1 MPHTT
6 PSISPS
12 KSSASVGWRSIAI
25 GLLLIPINCYWIT
38 YIELVQYSA
47 QPTIVS
53 LIFTVV
59 FNILVLMGFN
69 QVFKRFLPQLALSQG
84 ELLVIYVMLSVASA
98 TAGHSMM
105 EILVSTLGHAFWFAT
120 PENDW
125 KDLFWRYIPSW
136 LAVADKGVLLG
147 YYEGD
152 STLYTK
158 PNLLGWLTPVLNW
171 SAFLF
176 TMLFV
181 MVCITV
187 IVRRPWTEDEKL
199 AYPIIQLPARM
210 TSEGFFTNRL
220 MWIAFGLVAT
230 FDIINGL
237 HHVFPAIPS
246 VYEKAYRFRFT
257 EKPFSAMG
265 WLRLGIYPFVL
276 GIGFLIPLDLL
287 FSSWFFFWVW
297 KGQQILGSVAGL
309 EGTGYPY
316 VNYQGFGAYMGIFL
330 IAVWRGRKYL
340 QNLSGVETDFLSNDR
355 TKPVARNEVEG
366 GSTEN
371 PVNAQ
376 TRPNEPQ
383 GIIKKPMS
391 PRTLVL
397 ALIAG
402 VAFLTFFCL
411 RAGMSLWA
419 ILIFFGL
426 YFAFSTAVSRMR
438 AELGSP
444 MHDLHYTGPERVMV
458 AAVGTRKLGPN
469 NLSMFSFFW
478 FFTRTFD
485 SHPMPHQ
492 LEGFKLASTSG
503 IRSRVMLFA
512 ILAALFVGILSQF
525 WALISVPYRL
535 GAVHEMS
542 RVPIIYGSEPWT
554 QLQKWLTNPLSPDYW
569 ALGFTGIGLLF
580 ALFLMLMRMKF
591 FWFPFHPA
599 AYATVCGSWAV
610 NYIWFSLGIVWVLK
624 LVLLKYGGINVHRK
638 AMPFF
643 LGLILGQFTVGS
655 LWTILGMLFNI
666 PTYGIWP

>member
-1 MPHTT
+1 MKPTL
-6 PSISPS
+6 SPS
-12 KSSASVGWRSIAI
+12 RASSSVGWRSIAI

-59 FNILVLMGFN
+59 FNVLVLISIN
-69 QVFKRFLPQLALSQG
+69 QILRRFLPRLALSQG

-125 KDLFWRYIPSW
+125 KDLFWRYIPNW
-136 LAVADKGVLLG
+136 LAVSDKSVLSG

-152 STLYTK
+152 SSLHTK
-158 PNLLGWLTPVLNW
+158 QHLLGWLTPVLNW
-171 SAFLF
+171 FAFLF

-220 MWIAFGLVAT
+220 MWIAFGLTVAL
-230 FDIINGL
+230 DVVNGL

-257 EKPFSAMG
+257 EKPFSAME

-287 FSSWFFFWVW
+287 FSTWFFFWVW
-297 KGQQILGSVAGL
+297 KGQQVVGSIMGL

-330 IAVWRGRKYL
+330 IAVWRSRKHL
-340 QNLSGVETDFLSNDR
+340 
-355 TKPVARNEVEG
+355 RNWLG
-366 GSTEN
+366 AKAGSTS
-371 PVNAQ
+371 
-376 TRPNEPQ
+376 TRDE
-383 GIIKKPMS
+383 PMS
-391 PRTLVL
+391 PLILVL

-419 ILIFFGL
+419 ILVFFGL

-458 AAVGTRKLGPN
+458 AAVGTRPLGPN

-503 IRSRVMLFA
+503 IRSRFMLFA
-512 ILAALFVGILSQF
+512 ILIALCVGILSQF
-525 WALISVPYRL
+525 WALISIPYRL
-535 GAVHEMS
+535 GALHEMS

-554 QLQKWLTNPLSPDYW
+554 QLQRWLAHPLAPDYW
-569 ALGFTGIGLLF
+569 ALGFTGVGLLF

-599 AYATVCGSWAV
+599 AYAAVCGSWAV

-624 LVLLKYGGINVHRK
+624 LLLLKYGGRNAHRK

-655 LWTILGMLFNI
+655 LWTILGMVFNI
-666 PTYGIWP
+666 PAYGIWP

>member
-1 MPHTT
+1 MPHTKPT
-6 PSISPS
+6 LSSSKLPS
-12 KSSASVGWRSIAI
+12 SVGWRSIAI
-25 GLLLIPINCYWIT
+25 GLVLIPINCYWIT

-59 FNILVLMGFN
+59 FNVLVLIGFN
-69 QVFKRFLPQLALSQG
+69 GIFKRFLPRLALSQG

-125 KDLFWRYIPSW
+125 KDLFWRYIPGW
-136 LAVADKGVLLG
+136 LAVADKGVLSG
-147 YYEGD
+147 YYDGD
-152 STLYTK
+152 STLYTTRH
-158 PNLLGWLTPVLNW
+158 LLGWLTPVINW
-171 SAFLF
+171 FAFLF
-176 TMLFV
+176 TLLFV
-181 MVCITV
+181 MLCINV
-187 IVRRPWTEDEKL
+187 IVRKPWTEDEKL

-210 TSEGFFTNRL
+210 TSDGFFTNRL
-220 MWIAFGLVAT
+220 MWIGFGLVAA
-230 FDIINGL
+230 FDIVNGL

-297 KGQQILGSVAGL
+297 KGQQVIGSVAGL

-316 VNYQGFGAYMGIFL
+316 INYQGFGAYMGIFL
-330 IAVWRGRKYL
+330 IALWRSREHLRKL
-340 QNLSGVETDFLSNDR
+340 FGAKVRS
-355 TKPVARNEVEG
+355 A
-366 GSTEN
+366 STRDE
-371 PVNAQ
+371 
-376 TRPNEPQ
+376 
-383 GIIKKPMS
+383 PMS
-391 PRTLVL
+391 NWSVVL

-402 VAFLTFFCL
+402 SAFLTFFCL
-411 RAGMSLWA
+411 RAGMSVWA
-419 ILIFFGL
+419 IFVFFGL

-458 AAVGTRKLGPN
+458 AAVGTRRLGPN

-492 LEGFKLASTSG
+492 LEGFKLASTAG
-503 IRSRVMLFA
+503 IRSRFMLFA
-512 ILAALFVGILSQF
+512 ILIALCVGILSQF
-525 WALISVPYRL
+525 WALISIPYRL
-535 GAVHEMS
+535 GALHEMS
-542 RVPIIYGSEPWT
+542 RVPVIYGSEPWT
-554 QLQKWLTNPLSPDYW
+554 QLQKWLTNPLAPDYW
-569 ALGFTGIGLLF
+569 AVGFTGIGLLF

-610 NYIWFSLGIVWVLK
+610 NYIWFSLGVVWLLK
-624 LVLLKYGGINVHRK
+624 LVLLKYGGRNAHRK

-643 LGLILGQFTVGS
+643 LGLILGQFTIGS
-655 LWTILGMLFNI
+655 LWTILGMVFNI